1 MEDEQIVEGMDDM
14 DEEDEYHESISH
26 FLSRGLQQ
34 GSRVERVESTD

>member
-1 MEDEQIVEGMDDM
+1 MEDEEIVEGM